1 MKKLNENFENK
12 NSFTIEILRRDF
24 ELKEKEKI
32 KNLSN
37 NIKIKG
43 FRKGIIPENIVSERY
58 KKEIYNDL
66 IIEFSSYHIQ
76 KIIKDKN
83 FFLINNPIIKSIIDD
98 KKNNIK
104 VTLEVN
110 FFPIFNFDFKYLKIN
125 KHVININQ
133 ENVDNEVDYIHSIN
147 GLWKKTEKV
156 DIENNDKIFVKIISE
171 NADKKIKDYTF
182 KEISL
187 FLNDDDFIIKN
198 IKNLISNKD
207 TKFFL
212 KNNNLN
218 INMEEK
224 SIICKIEVKKIER
237 KFFEDTEENLKSI
250 FKTNNIKTRN
260 NTIKRDLEKKAK
272 YISYI
277 LYKENILKNLVE
289 SYDFNILK
297 YNQNLGKNLNKYDN
311 EFKNTIINNTKLKII
326 FNKLKSIFNINIQ
339 KEEINER
346 LKIIHKKIDDKKLYK
361 KTKNIIFINELIKK
375 IEKKITINIKQIRL
389 NEILINRNLK

>member
-1 MKKLNENFENK
+1 MNW
-12 NSFTIEILRRDF
+12 
-24 ELKEKEKI
+24 
-32 KNLSN
+32 
-37 NIKIKG
+37 
-43 FRKGIIPENIVSERY
+43 
-58 KKEIYNDL
+58 
-66 IIEFSSYHIQ
+66 Q
-76 KIIKDKN
+76 
-83 FFLINNPIIKSIIDD
+83 
-98 KKNNIK
+98 
-104 VTLEVN
+104 
-110 FFPIFNFDFKYLKIN
+110 
-125 KHVININQ
+125 
-133 ENVDNEVDYIHSIN
+133 
-147 GLWKKTEKV
+147 
-156 DIENNDKIFVKIISE
+156 
-171 NADKKIKDYTF
+171 
-182 KEISL
+182 
-187 FLNDDDFIIKN
+187 
-198 IKNLISNKD
+198 NLISNKN
-207 TKFFL
+207 TNFFL

-289 SYDFNILK
+289 SYDFNILE
-297 YNQNLGKNLNKYDN
+297 YNQNLEKNLNKYDN

-361 KTKNIIFINELIKK
+361 KTKNAIFINELIKK